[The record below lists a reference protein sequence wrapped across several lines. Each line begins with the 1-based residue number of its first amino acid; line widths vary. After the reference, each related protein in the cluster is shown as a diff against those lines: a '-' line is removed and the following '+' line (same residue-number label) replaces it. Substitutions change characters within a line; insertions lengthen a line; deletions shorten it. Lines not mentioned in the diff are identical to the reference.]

1 MDLVSLLVGIFLII
15 VIASIAYAV
24 IKVGFKVVKSL
35 VINTVLGL
43 IILGVVNLVG
53 IKVPIN
59 WITVL
64 LSAIAGIPGAIIA
77 IILFLIGVI

>member
-1 MDLVSLLVGIFLII
+1 MDLISLVIWIFLII
-15 VIASIAYAV
+15 VIVSIAWAV
-24 IKVGFKVVKSL
+24 IRFGFRVARYLIV
-35 VINTVLGL
+35 NTVLGL

-53 IKVPIN
+53 LEVPIN

-77 IILFLIGVI
+77 IILYLIGVI

>member
-1 MDLVSLLVGIFLII
+1 VARYLI
-15 VIASIAYAV
+15 V
-24 IKVGFKVVKSL
+24 
-35 VINTVLGL
+35 NTVLGL

-53 IKVPIN
+53 LEVPIN

-77 IILFLIGVI
+77 IILYLIGVI